1 MNVEFANVLAVTKAQ
16 YNTLSAKGVNKITIS
31 GIQIFPIGYAIP
43 CIQKGNTCLA
53 NARIEKFEIVADGFN
68 PMTTVYFKLESI
80 DRESSEKAY
89 KAYKAQSSK
98 ENDEYGGTDKNIPGI
113 YSGSSNR
120 HRDEDDWRF

>member
-53 NARIEKFEIVADGFN
+53 NARIEKFEITADAFN

-98 ENDEYGGTDKNIPGI
+98 GNDEYSGTDTNIPGI
-113 YSGSSNR
+113 YSNSSNR

>member
-98 ENDEYGGTDKNIPGI
+98 ENSDYEGTDKNIPGI
-113 YSGSSNR
+113 YSGSNR